1 MDGAPPRYA
10 ASPGASGAGYLDLY
24 TPANGVTNY
33 FHPGIST
40 PLSDL
45 LGPNSLGFLHS
56 GATAFQLRIR
66 WADRTDGDL
75 TGFTTLVWEPAK
87 NGNVGASGW
96 AGSYDLATGQWWS
109 TRDIKGLA
117 ANGPTATLR
126 QISDNN
132 PRANVT
138 DYGVSVGR
146 TNQALQAAADDIV
159 YGCARWDFEPL
170 PSGSG

>member
-1 MDGAPPRYA
+1 MGLGANGWRA
-10 ASPGASGAGYLDLY
+10 ASTPRPGASGAGYLDLY

-75 TGFTTLVWEPAK
+75 TGFTTLVWEPPTTATSARA
-87 NGNVGASGW
+87 GGRAVTTSPPASGG
-96 AGSYDLATGQWWS
+96 APAT
-109 TRDIKGLA
+109 
-117 ANGPTATLR
+117 
-126 QISDNN
+126 
-132 PRANVT
+132 
-138 DYGVSVGR
+138 
-146 TNQALQAAADDIV
+146 
-159 YGCARWDFEPL
+159 
-170 PSGSG
+170 